1 MPSSREDR
9 ADRRLSLT
17 LFLAI
22 LVSIAIVL
30 GLAWFIFGPAIA
42 AAVEPG
48 IGLRSAAMIAFG
60 LALAVI
66 LVMAV
71 AAGDGIVGELPT
83 MVLGFL
89 AFFVIAWLM
98 IAWVF

>member
-22 LVSIAIVL
+22 LITIAAVV
-30 GLAWFIFGPAIA
+30 GFVWFVFGPAIT

-66 LVMAV
+66 VIMAV
-71 AAGDGIVGELPT
+71 VAGDGLLGELPA
-83 MVLGFL
+83 MVVGFL

>member
-1 MPSSREDR
+1 MTSSREDR

-22 LVSIAIVL
+22 LVTIAIVL
-30 GLAWFIFGPAIA
+30 GLAWFLFGPAIA
-42 AAVEPG
+42 AAMEPG
-48 IGLRSAAMIAFG
+48 IGLRTAALIAFG

-66 LVMAV
+66 VVMAV
-71 AAGDGIVGELPT
+71 VAGDGIVGELPT
-83 MVLGFL
+83 MVVGFL
-89 AFFVIAWLM
+89 AFFFIAWLM

>member
-22 LVSIAIVL
+22 LIAIAIVL
-30 GLAWFIFGPAIA
+30 GLAWLVFGPAIA

-48 IGLRSAAMIAFG
+48 IGLRTAAMIAFG
-60 LALAVI
+60 LALVVI
-66 LVMAV
+66 LIMAV
-71 AAGDGIVGELPT
+71 VAGDGIVGELPT
-83 MVLGFL
+83 MVVGFL
-89 AFFVIAWLM
+89 AFFVISWLM
-98 IAWVF
+98 IAWIF